1 MATFTYPQ
9 NDFDDPD
16 VLISVLGS
24 FWATT
29 YQGNPLLQDL
39 TGSAGQI
46 AQQTYFQFLEL
57 VQSVSRHDIPLF
69 HKDNWYALSFTE
81 TELEENSAIPA
92 KYLRDNAL
100 FERMG
105 PQGLFLEN
113 LTYSP
118 STNTAYGDKENQPYF
133 YVKKP
138 TDLVDASVI
147 HSGIVNPAVTLTD
160 GIDFWLE
167 DDNVVFR
174 SNPFDNPLIAKR
186 DVLDSD
192 GSIKDKECTVWV
204 YRGSWDWQLVYEQFG
219 YVLRLSMPSSQN
231 YKDFVN
237 AVMDALVE
245 GTSLRSQQTALSVSF
260 GVPVVKEAEETV
272 KVITKDSKYLNVIT
286 DSHVYQFPKTNNT
299 LVAVGD
305 VVKAGQSLTDALQFF
320 ELNRGETVPASQVPA
335 ITVDEGLL
343 AWGFM
348 SGITFNNENVNITVT
363 EDVDGYTK
371 LSWEL
376 GGFSLDVSKFWDD
389 VHKKGIEEG
398 KTLAMLLD
406 ERTSPVGQPTAASLP
421 ETINPLQFL
430 VDNFLRNNA
439 FIVKLKAGGGNAKL
453 PFLPASQI
461 KKIQPPHSVMILIVE
476 LVYAD
481 SPVIMESAGTA
492 TKPGYEEDLSSYPAM
507 AIVEPGTLS
516 SVLSENVKCKS
527 IGGRCI

>member
-16 VLISVLGS
+16 VLLGLLGS

-39 TGSAGQI
+39 TKSAGQM

-57 VQSVSRHDIPLF
+57 IQSVSRHDIPLF
-69 HKDNWYALSFTE
+69 HKDNWYALTFTE
-81 TELEENSAIPA
+81 TELEENSAVVA
-92 KYLRDNAL
+92 EYERDNTL
-100 FERMG
+100 K
-105 PQGLFLEN
+105 
-113 LTYSP
+113 YSP
-118 STNTAYGDKENQPYF
+118 STNTAYGDKVNQPYF
-133 YVKKP
+133 YVGRP
-138 TDLVDASVI
+138 SDLTNASVI
-147 HSGIVNPAVTLTD
+147 HSGIVSPAVTLTD

-167 DDNVVFR
+167 DSYVVFR
-174 SNPFDNPLIAKR
+174 ENPFDNALIAKR

-192 GSIKDKECTVWV
+192 GSVKDKECTVWI
-204 YRGSWDWQLVYEQFG
+204 YRGSWDWKLVYEQFG
-219 YVLRLSMPSSQN
+219 YVLRLNMPSSQN

-237 AVMDALVE
+237 AVMDALVD
-245 GTSLRSQQTALSVSF
+245 GTSLKSQQTALSVSF

-320 ELNRGETVPASQVPA
+320 ELNRGETIAASQVPA

-348 SGITFNNENVNITVT
+348 SGITFNNENVSLVVT

-371 LSWEL
+371 VSWEL
-376 GGFSLDVSKFWDD
+376 GGFSLDVDKFWDD
-389 VHKKGIEEG
+389 IHKKGISEG

-406 ERTSPVGQPTAASLP
+406 ERANPVGQPTAASLP
-421 ETINPLQFL
+421 TTVNPLQFL

-439 FIVKLKAGGGNAKL
+439 FIVKLKAGSGNDKL

-492 TKPGYEEDLSSYPAM
+492 TDPGYEEDLSSYPAM